1 MRAFK
6 ELVEDAQLM
15 QDFERG
21 RMDRVAAKIAKKI
34 PVLLEDDD
42 CHAGTRQEPAQHH
55 AGGTAARD
63 RTLDLHDRSLPDI
76 SNVKPELWRSGCGAS
91 RDQLANVSCGSATL
105 FRCGTAFFV
114 DELRSGR
121 TAHAGRSATWLWR

>member
-1 MRAFK
+1 MPAVRTDDEVGDCANLPVRARE
-6 ELVEDAQLM
+6 ELIQHSQLM

-21 RMDRVAAKIAKKI
+21 GMKRVAAEIAKEI

-42 CHAGTRQEPAQHH
+42 HHAGTRHEPAQHH

-76 SNVKPELWRSGCGAS
+76 SDLTPELW
-91 RDQLANVSCGSATL
+91 DPTL
-105 FRCGTAFFV
+105 
-114 DELRSGR
+114 
-121 TAHAGRSATWLWR
+121 